1 MFNAY
6 FKYARTKY
14 VKKKGGG
21 KEIGETTTGKVNQN
35 KVKGE

>member
-1 MFNAY
+1 MLISNMLEQNMS
-6 FKYARTKY
+6 
-14 VKKKGGG
+14 KKKGGG